1 MSSPTPR
8 PGPPDDPAVTRRTR
22 DDFDE
27 ELRLIGRRLRTF
39 RKNRGITQVQLTKLS
54 GIQQKSISNIESGL
68 LDFKI
73 VTVMRL
79 LESLGGSLNDV
90 MHDDVSTL

>member
-1 MSSPTPR
+1 MSSLTPR
-8 PGPPDDPAVTRRTR
+8 PGSSDDSPATRRTR
-22 DDFDE
+22 DAFDE
-27 ELRLIGRRLRTF
+27 ELRLIGQRLRTF

-68 LDFKI
+68 LDFKV
-73 VTVMRL
+73 VTLMRL

-90 MHDDVSTL
+90 MHDDVSSL